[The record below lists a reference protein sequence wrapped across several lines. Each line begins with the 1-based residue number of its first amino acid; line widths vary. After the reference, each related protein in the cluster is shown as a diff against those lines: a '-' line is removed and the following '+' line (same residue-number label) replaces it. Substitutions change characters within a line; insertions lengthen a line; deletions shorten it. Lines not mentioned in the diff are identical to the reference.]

1 MRLIDAD
8 ALKKRIFDLH
18 FHNYR
23 DAMFAVAA
31 APTIDA
37 QEVTRCKDCKH
48 YLFDEW
54 DGSYACTKIG
64 KFVKRDFWCGYGERR
79 KDNATN

>member
-18 FHNYR
+18 FSNYGT
-23 DAMFAVAA
+23 AILAVLA
-31 APTIDA
+31 APTIDPI
-37 QEVTRCKDCKH
+37 VKCKDCKH

-64 KFVKRDFWCGYGERR
+64 KFVKRDFWCGYGER
-79 KDNATN
+79 KANDA